1 MTKEEKLEKA
11 LEWLENASINC
22 ENAKKVGIFLI
33 PSIKEQID
41 NAIKYLKNEEVDKE
55 VWGSE

>member
-22 ENAKKVGIFLI
+22 ENAKKAGIFLI

-41 NAIKYLKNEEVDKE
+41 NAIKYLKNEEVGKE